1 MNEPWSF
8 DKHLVVMHRYDSA
21 QLAEDL
27 KFEKTTFWVQVH
39 GLPIRYINT
48 KAAEKVCEVL
58 GSIIPTKN
66 LVDSEGENFI
76 QVRVSVDIT
85 ELLCR
90 GCLISL
96 GKDKEVWISF
106 KYERLP
112 NICYWCGCLNHDD
125 KDYAL
130 WMESEGSL
138 TLTQRKF
145 GSSMRAPSFSTS
157 RKSVISI
164 PSFYKLKTRPSM
176 QSNKADFFFYD
187 HQNSHAQGIGAAK
200 MEQGSGEP
208 QLKKGPI
215 KAQSR
220 EINEF

>member
-1 MNEPWSF
+1 
-8 DKHLVVMHRYDSA
+8 MHRYDSA
-21 QLAEDL
+21 QSAEDL

-164 PSFYKLKTRPSM
+164 PSFYKLKTRPST
-176 QSNKADFFFYD
+176 QSNKADFFFLWSSEFTRTGYRCC
-187 HQNSHAQGIGAAK
+187 QNGAGFRGATV
-200 MEQGSGEP
+200 EEGSN
-208 QLKKGPI
+208 KGAI
-215 KAQSR
+215 KGNQWVLGNA
-220 EINEF
+220 